1 MRLLLKKPVEAL
13 GEPGDEVNVKPGYAR
28 NFLLPRG
35 FATFITERARREADQ
50 ARREWAVQ
58 KVRDRDAAKALGEA
72 VSGLSLRFERRVKT
86 GTDELYGS
94 VSVQDIARELREAG
108 FDIARNRVIM
118 GKPIKTLGPTDVRVR
133 LHAEV
138 EVTLPVEVE
147 AARVSSLGV
156 IQPEVPG
163 APDDSGTVTESVE
176 SGQIEP
182 EEAAGTPPA
191 D

>member
-1 MRLLLKKPVEAL
+1 MRLLLKKPVESL

-35 FATFITERARREADQ
+35 FAAFITERTRQEAEE
-50 ARREWAVQ
+50 ARREWAVR
-58 KVRDRDAAKALGEA
+58 KVKDRDAAQALAASLAE
-72 VSGLSLRFERRVKT
+72 LSLRFERRVKT

-94 VSVQDIARELREAG
+94 VSVQDIARELQEAG

-118 GKPIKTLGPTDVRVR
+118 GKPIRTLGSSDVRIR

-138 EVTLPVEVE
+138 EVTLSVEVE
-147 AARVSSLGV
+147 ASEASSLGV
-156 IQPEVPG
+156 FQPESP
-163 APDDSGTVTESVE
+163 
-176 SGQIEP
+176 EP
-182 EEAAGTPPA
+182 ETPPPA